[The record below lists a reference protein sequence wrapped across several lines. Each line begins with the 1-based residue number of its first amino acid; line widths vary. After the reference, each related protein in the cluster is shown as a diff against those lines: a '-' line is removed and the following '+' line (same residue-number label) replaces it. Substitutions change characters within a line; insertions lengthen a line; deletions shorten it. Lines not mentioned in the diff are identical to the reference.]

1 MVTNPKNN
9 HNPPKPEQ
17 TGLRLCKD
25 NSYSHLHPPPC
36 SFPFLPLSH
45 STLPLVPFHPFPCL
59 IPPSPLS
66 LSIPYHPLHP
76 PETVTHKAPKTK
88 RLHAPKSLQSP
99 KIQNTNVPLL
109 LSINLFFYRN
119 NAISETRIR
128 ENRSGC
134 TALKSTKGYASI
146 CICR

>member
-1 MVTNPKNN
+1 MVTNPEIN
-9 HNPPKPEQ
+9 HHPPKSEQ
-17 TGLRLCKD
+17 TGLKLCKD
-25 NSYSHLHPPPC
+25 NSYTPLHPLPSSLSSLSPV
-36 SFPFLPLSH
+36 SFHPFSCPLSLPPLSH
-45 STLPLVPFHPFPCL
+45 ST
-59 IPPSPLS
+59 
-66 LSIPYHPLHP
+66 PYHSLQP
-76 PETVTHKAPKTK
+76 PENIPHKAPKTK
-88 RLHAPKSLQSP
+88 RLHTPKSLQSP

>member
-1 MVTNPKNN
+1 MVTNPKIN
-9 HNPPKPEQ
+9 HYSPKPEQ

-25 NSYSHLHPPPC
+25 NSYTPLHPHSCPLSPP
-36 SFPFLPLSH
+36 PLSH
-45 STLPLVPFHPFPCL
+45 FTLIPVPFHPHSCPL
-59 IPPSPLS
+59 PLPPLS
-66 LSIPYHPLHP
+66 HTTLFHPLQP
-76 PETVTHKAPKTK
+76 PENIPHKAPKTK
-88 RLHAPKSLQSP
+88 RLHTPKSLQSP

>member
-1 MVTNPKNN
+1 MVTNPKIN
-9 HNPPKPEQ
+9 HYPPKPEQ

-25 NSYSHLHPPPC
+25 NSYTPLLPLPC
-36 SFPFLPLSH
+36 PIPLSPLSH
-45 STLPLVPFHPFPCL
+45 TTLFH
-59 IPPSPLS
+59 S
-66 LSIPYHPLHP
+66 LQP
-76 PETVTHKAPKTK
+76 PENVTHKTPKTK
-88 RLHAPKSLQSP
+88 RLHTPKSLQSP

-128 ENRSGC
+128 EGRSGC

>member
-1 MVTNPKNN
+1 MVTNPKIN
-9 HNPPKPEQ
+9 HYPLQQEQ

-25 NSYSHLHPPPC
+25 NSYSPLHSLPC
-36 SFPFLPLSH
+36 SF
-45 STLPLVPFHPFPCL
+45 
-59 IPPSPLS
+59 PPSPLS

-88 RLHAPKSLQSP
+88 RLHTPKSLQSP

>member
-1 MVTNPKNN
+1 MVTNPKFN

-25 NSYSHLHPPPC
+25 NSYTPLHPLPYSLSPP
-36 SFPFLPLSH
+36 PLSH
-45 STLPLVPFHPFPCL
+45 STP
-59 IPPSPLS
+59 S
-66 LSIPYHPLHP
+66 LSHTTLFHSLQP
-76 PETVTHKAPKTK
+76 PENVTHKAPKTK
-88 RLHAPKSLQSP
+88 RLHTPKSLQSP

-128 ENRSGC
+128 KSRSGC

>member
-1 MVTNPKNN
+1 MVTNPKIN
-9 HNPPKPEQ
+9 HHPPKPEQ

-25 NSYSHLHPPPC
+25 NSYNPLHP
-36 SFPFLPLSH
+36 LPYSLS
-45 STLPLVPFHPFPCL
+45 SLSPVSFHPLPCF

-66 LSIPYHPLHP
+66 LSIPYHSLHP

-88 RLHAPKSLQSP
+88 RLHTPKSLQSP

>member
-1 MVTNPKNN
+1 MVTNPKIN
-9 HNPPKPEQ
+9 HHPPKPEQ

-25 NSYSHLHPPPC
+25 NSYTPRRPLPC
-36 SFPFLPLSH
+36 LIPLPPLSH
-45 STLPLVPFHPFPCL
+45 STL
-59 IPPSPLS
+59 
-66 LSIPYHPLHP
+66 YHPLQP
-76 PETVTHKAPKTK
+76 PENVTHKAPKTK
-88 RLHAPKSLQSP
+88 RLHTPKSLQSP

-128 ENRSGC
+128 ESRSGC

>member
-1 MVTNPKNN
+1 MVTNPKIN
-9 HNPPKPEQ
+9 HYPPKPEQ

-25 NSYSHLHPPPC
+25 NSYSPLHPLPC
-36 SFPFLPLSH
+36 S
-45 STLPLVPFHPFPCL
+45 
-59 IPPSPLS
+59 IPSSPLS
-66 LSIPYHPLHP
+66 LSIPYHSLHP

-88 RLHAPKSLQSP
+88 RLHTPKSLQSP

-128 ENRSGC
+128 ESRSGC

>member
-1 MVTNPKNN
+1 MVTNPKIN
-9 HNPPKPEQ
+9 HHPPKPEQ

-25 NSYSHLHPPPC
+25 NSYNPLHPLPYSLSSLSLVSFHPHSC
-36 SFPFLPLSH
+36 SLPLPSLSH
-45 STLPLVPFHPFPCL
+45 ST
-59 IPPSPLS
+59 
-66 LSIPYHPLHP
+66 PYHLLQP
-76 PETVTHKAPKTK
+76 PENIPHKAPKTK
-88 RLHAPKSLQSP
+88 RLHTPKSLQSP

-128 ENRSGC
+128 ESRSGC